1 MSGPEYSSGYLV
13 NWDIERQVWD
23 HMFGKDCCKVDFNE
37 TTLVVTEPCLNFQSI
52 QEAMTEVLFEEYQF
66 KAIYRCNAPHLSQ
79 YKYSKKDSQ
88 NQQCTLLVDSGYSF
102 THLVPFCKGKKLRDA
117 VCRLNV
123 GGKVLTNH
131 LKEVISYRQLMVMDE
146 TYVVNQMKE
155 DVCYV
160 SANFT
165 QDMNIARRKGAENTI
180 MREYVLPD
188 FSHIKRGYVRQKD
201 DPTDKTEGY
210 EQVPVLWGGTAN
222 HKWSATLL
230 LLADKYEIAKLRET
244 CLAYMTRHIVE
255 TADANR
261 AVTWYLYA
269 QMTGQTAFRD
279 QCLSFILSN
288 FDIVMKAVDWAD
300 LSLQELTG
308 FLACSE
314 MVVHSEAALWSY
326 VEKWLLSENNK
337 EDIESNLKEVLPL
350 IRFTMMPPKSLLQV
364 ENSSLYRDH
373 QQRFS
378 GKLNHAYRRH
388 SLVMDG
394 GDETTSTS
402 DSPREAYRNYYC
414 EEYCLS
420 HAFSLNGYAD
430 ISKIES
436 RITLDCSTR
445 QRFVAPSRAKSEDLT
460 LFSVYFFPR
469 GYFTTL
475 TIYGSYMGRQNN
487 DVTLKVIRRRPDLL
501 PMKVDVTLVLFGRQN
516 GVKYAAF
523 THSCSM
529 VFTKDNHTLSVEKFL
544 DINSLMKEN
553 SPYLVDGNME
563 GTIFLKIQDVGN
575 HLVKLEQG
583 QE

>member
-1 MSGPEYSSGYLV
+1 MASPAKKLELDESSHSGPPPAHQETVSDKDAVVERYEKLFNNEQFSDIVLRVGDDRFYAHRFILV
-13 NWDIERQVWD
+13 TASNV
-23 HMFGKDCCKVDFNE
+23 F
-37 TTLVVTEPCLNFQSI
+37 
-52 QEAMTEVLFEEYQF
+52 EAMLGGGDRWKEAQQPEVCLSEDEECLPAFANFLRYLYCGEVL
-66 KAIYRCNAPHLSQ
+66 L
-79 YKYSKKDSQ
+79 
-88 NQQCTLLVDSGYSF
+88 TTSG
-102 THLVPFCKGKKLRDA
+102 
-117 VCRLNV
+117 
-123 GGKVLTNH
+123 
-131 LKEVISYRQLMVMDE
+131 
-146 TYVVNQMKE
+146 
-155 DVCYV
+155 
-160 SANFT
+160 
-165 QDMNIARRKGAENTI
+165 
-180 MREYVLPD
+180 VLP
-188 FSHIKRGYVRQKD
+188 
-201 DPTDKTEGY
+201 
-210 EQVPVLWGGTAN
+210 
-222 HKWSATLL
+222 LL